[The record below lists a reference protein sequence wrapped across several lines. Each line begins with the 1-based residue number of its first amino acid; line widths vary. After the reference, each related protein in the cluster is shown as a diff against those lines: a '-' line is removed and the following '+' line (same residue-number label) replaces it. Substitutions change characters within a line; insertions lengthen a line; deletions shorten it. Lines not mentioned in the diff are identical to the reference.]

1 MVEWTNGWKVI
12 NFELNGNQHHG
23 FIKVTK
29 LKYIVIECNKDVD
42 CRPLDKITL
51 NGHDNLIVQKLV
63 TYESRAEIHCIEDN
77 NGELEKS
84 ITTKKKLK
92 KALGDENDD
101 SEQVQGWNKS

>member
-1 MVEWTNGWKVI
+1 MIEWTNGWKVI
-12 NFELNGNQHHG
+12 NFELNGDQHHG

-63 TYESRAEIHCIEDN
+63 TTNSRAEIHCIDDN
-77 NGELEKS
+77 NDELKKS
-84 ITTKKKLK
+84 VSTKKKLE
-92 KALGDENDD
+92 KALVDD
-101 SEQVQGWNKS
+101 NEQIQG

>member
-101 SEQVQGWNKS
+101 SEQVQG

>member
-1 MVEWTNGWKVI
+1 MIEWTNGWKVI
-12 NFELNGNQHHG
+12 NFELNGDQHHG

-101 SEQVQGWNKS
+101 SEQIQG

>member
-1 MVEWTNGWKVI
+1 MIEWTNGWKVI

-29 LKYIVIECNKDVD
+29 LEYIVIECNKDVD

-63 TYESRAEIHCIEDN
+63 TTNSRAEIHCIKDN
-77 NGELEKS
+77 NDELKKS
-84 ITTKKKLK
+84 ISTKKKLK
-92 KALGDENDD
+92 KALGDDN
-101 SEQVQGWNKS
+101 EQIQG

>member
-1 MVEWTNGWKVI
+1 MIEWTNGWKVI
-12 NFELNGNQHHG
+12 NFELNGDQHHG

-63 TYESRAEIHCIEDN
+63 TSNSKAEIHCIEDN
-77 NGELEKS
+77 NDELKKS
-84 ITTKKKLK
+84 ISTKKKLK
-92 KALGDENDD
+92 KALGDDN
-101 SEQVQGWNKS
+101 EQIQG

>member
-12 NFELNGNQHHG
+12 NFELNGDQHHG

-101 SEQVQGWNKS
+101 SEQVQG

>member
-101 SEQVQGWNKS
+101 SEQVQR

>member
-1 MVEWTNGWKVI
+1 MIEWTNGWKVI
-12 NFELNGNQHHG
+12 NFELNGDQHHG

-101 SEQVQGWNKS
+101 SEQV

>member
-12 NFELNGNQHHG
+12 NFELNGDQHHG

-51 NGHDNLIVQKLV
+51 NGNDNLIVQKLV
-63 TYESRAEIHCIEDN
+63 TFESRAEIHCIEDN

-84 ITTKKKLK
+84 IRTKKKLK

-101 SEQVQGWNKS
+101 SEQVQG

>member
-1 MVEWTNGWKVI
+1 MCETLTS
-12 NFELNGNQHHG
+12 FSL
-23 FIKVTK
+23 TLLPK

-63 TYESRAEIHCIEDN
+63 TFESRAEIHCIEDN
-77 NGELEKS
+77 DGELKKS

-92 KALGDENDD
+92 KALGDDD
-101 SEQVQGWNKS
+101 EQIQGWNHS

>member
-1 MVEWTNGWKVI
+1 MIEWTNGWKVI
-12 NFELNGNQHHG
+12 NFELNGDQHHG

-63 TYESRAEIHCIEDN
+63 TTNSRAEIHCIKDN
-77 NGELEKS
+77 NDELKKS
-84 ITTKKKLK
+84 ISTKKKLK
-92 KALGDENDD
+92 KALGDDN
-101 SEQVQGWNKS
+101 EQIQG

>member
-1 MVEWTNGWKVI
+1 MIEWTDGWKVI
-12 NFELNGNQHHG
+12 NFELNGDQHHG

-63 TYESRAEIHCIEDN
+63 TFQSKAEIHCIEDN
-77 NGELEKS
+77 NGELNKS

-92 KALGDENDD
+92 KALGDDN
-101 SEQVQGWNKS
+101 EQIQGWDKS

>member
-1 MVEWTNGWKVI
+1 MIEWTDGWKVI
-12 NFELNGNQHHG
+12 NFELNGDQHHG

-63 TYESRAEIHCIEDN
+63 TFQSKAEIHCIEDN
-77 NGELEKS
+77 NGELNKS

-92 KALGDENDD
+92 KALGDDN
-101 SEQVQGWNKS
+101 EQIQG

>member
-1 MVEWTNGWKVI
+1 MIEWTDGWKVI
-12 NFELNGNQHHG
+12 NFELNGDQHHG

-51 NGHDNLIVQKLV
+51 NGNDNLIVQKLV
-63 TYESRAEIHCIEDN
+63 TTESRAEIHCIEDN
-77 NGELEKS
+77 NDELKKS

-92 KALGDENDD
+92 KALGDDN
-101 SEQVQGWNKS
+101 EQIQGWNQS